1 MLRKLMTLGSWF
13 ILVAVVLGS
22 AQPVAAQSGQN
33 TPIVLDD
40 ATPSV
45 DIVITPTGGAAGAVY
60 LELDGVHV
68 RLLDGSQA
76 EVLSLI
82 DRRVSALAIQLAAG
96 ATPHTLRLERL
107 PGVAVARVL
116 AIAQATLPDVS
127 VAPSNTP
134 LIALNG
140 PVATKAVVAPASTL
154 PVTASN
160 GADLLSAH
168 FPAQDAT
175 VQLVDASGG
184 VLLTARAGQQINGL
198 AVRLVPGQYAFNV
211 VNRDLSA
218 RSEVALS
225 LSPAPAP
232 ALQQVAANPT
242 PAAAPDGGTTLTG
255 NVASDSVACTATV
268 KIASVN
274 LRSGPGTA
282 YSVLGFALQ
291 NDVLPVGGVNREGGW
306 LLVGAK
312 TGSAWLADWTVMLSG
327 TCNKLTAFDIPIRNG
342 SARPPAIQPVAAQQ
356 PGVAQPADPA
366 PVLAAA
372 PGRRGDDDHGDEGR
386 GGDD

>member
-1 MLRKLMTLGSWF
+1 MLRKLVTFGSWF

-33 TPIVLDD
+33 APIVLDD

-82 DRRVSALAIQLAAG
+82 DRRVGVLAIQLAAG

-116 AIAQATLPDVS
+116 ATAQATLPDVS

-140 PVATKAVVAPASTL
+140 PMATKAVVAPASTL
-154 PVTASN
+154 PVTVTS
-160 GADLLSAH
+160 GADLLSAK
-168 FPAQDAT
+168 FPAQDTT
-175 VQLVDASGG
+175 VQLVDSSGG

-218 RSEVALS
+218 RSEVSLS

-242 PAAAPDGGTTLTG
+242 PVAAPDGGTTLTG
-255 NVASDSVACTATV
+255 NAAPDSAVCTATV

-291 NDVLPVGGVNREGGW
+291 NDILPVGGVNREGGW
-306 LLVGAK
+306 LLVGSK
-312 TGSAWLADWTVMLSG
+312 TGSAWAADWTVMLSG
-327 TCNKLTAFDIPIRNG
+327 TCNKLTAFDIPLRNG
-342 SARPPAIQPVAAQQ
+342 TARPPAVQPVAAQQ
-356 PGVAQPADPA
+356 PAVGQGF
-366 PVLAAA
+366 A
-372 PGRRGDDDHGDEGR
+372 PGAASGPGRPSGGDHEDEGR